1 MLILETKEQILIE
14 DPDWSNIKEDVCKIR
29 DNNETGEIVLK
40 FVHGRMV
47 QHYYTKSTLH
57 NIKE

>member
-1 MLILETKEQILIE
+1 MLILETKEIIE
-14 DPDWSNIKEDVCKIR
+14 DRDWFNIKEDVNKIR
-29 DNNETGEIVLK
+29 DNNETGEIILKYVHGVLK
-40 FVHGRMV
+40 

>member
-14 DPDWSNIKEDVCKIR
+14 DPDWTGIKEDVCKIR

-40 FVHGRMV
+40 YIHGVLR

-57 NIKE
+57 NTKE